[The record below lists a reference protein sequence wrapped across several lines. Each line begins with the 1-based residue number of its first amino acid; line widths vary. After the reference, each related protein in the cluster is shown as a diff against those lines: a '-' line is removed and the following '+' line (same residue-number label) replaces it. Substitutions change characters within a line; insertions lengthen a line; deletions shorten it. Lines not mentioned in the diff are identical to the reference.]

1 MTNKKDKTVTANV
14 KHPFRDY
21 DTAEALSWVTGLKY
35 GIFHIGDKVAPTVDE
50 AIKYLE
56 NAPTM
61 KSCNWVQGK
70 IALQVLKA
78 AKGEE
83 VSWI

>member
-1 MTNKKDKTVTANV
+1 MTTKTDKATVNV

-21 DTAEALSWVTGLKY
+21 DTTEALSWVTGLKC
-35 GIFHIGDKVAPTVDE
+35 GIFHVGDRITPSLDE

-56 NAPTM
+56 DAPTM

-83 VSWI
+83 VDWT